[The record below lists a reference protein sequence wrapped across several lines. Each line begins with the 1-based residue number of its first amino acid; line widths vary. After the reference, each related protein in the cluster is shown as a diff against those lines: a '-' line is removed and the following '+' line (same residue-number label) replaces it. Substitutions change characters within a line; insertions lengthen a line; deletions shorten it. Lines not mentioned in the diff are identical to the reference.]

1 METLAKASEK
11 AIQTAQTKR
20 SENTLMTYEQKQE
33 LARKKVQIAEIV
45 RQSYDIFH
53 TYGKTPEQFH
63 TILKAFDKTLSGYTM
78 DRIASAFD
86 EYLETGTAMPLPADI
101 IKIIKRENL
110 PEGIGTKMP
119 DFPDSPDVNDWQE
132 KSEEE
137 KQEFKNWLESEKR
150 KIRGGLNA

>member
-1 METLAKASEK
+1 
-11 AIQTAQTKR
+11 
-20 SENTLMTYEQKQE
+20 
-33 LARKKVQIAEIV
+33 
-45 RQSYDIFH
+45 
-53 TYGKTPEQFH
+53 
-63 TILKAFDKTLSGYTM
+63 M